1 LRSPSCSLRRA
12 TVWSAQSSSNL
23 TTPRRGYGSLLYLRE
38 HSFGYGGRSE
48 PPPLDRARD
57 AAQRAIKLEPD
68 SSMAHFVLASV
79 YFFRDELE
87 RFRVEAN
94 TALTL
99 NPNNAL
105 VLAELGNY
113 FGYLG
118 ELDRSL
124 ALTEKAVA
132 LNPHHP
138 SWYYSTIFN
147 YHYHKGEYEE
157 ALAAAQNWNEPYLY
171 WNQVHLAQAY
181 AMLGREEEAQAAIT
195 KLLELKPD
203 FALRAREEF
212 EIWNNPEEIIEHELH
227 GLRKAGLDIPDE
239 SAMAD

>member
-1 LRSPSCSLRRA
+1 
-12 TVWSAQSSSNL
+12 
-23 TTPRRGYGSLLYLRE
+23 LYLAE
-38 HSFGYGGRSE
+38 HRFGLDGRSE

-57 AAQRAIKLEPD
+57 AAQRAVKLEPD
-68 SSMAHFVLASV
+68 SAMAHYALASA
-79 YFFRDELE
+79 YFSRHELE
-87 RFRVEAN
+87 RFRVEADA
-94 TALTL
+94 ALTL

-118 ELDRSL
+118 ELDRGL
-124 ALTEKAVA
+124 ALTKKAMA

-157 ALAAAQNWNEPYLY
+157 ALAAAQNWNEPYFY

-181 AMLGREEEAQAAIT
+181 AMLGRDEEAQAAIA
-195 KLLELKPD
+195 KLLELKPH
-203 FALRAREEF
+203 FAERAREEF
-212 EIWNNPEEIIEHELH
+212 EIWNNTEEMIEHELH
-227 GLRKAGLDIPDE
+227 GLREAGLKLPDE
-239 SAMAD
+239 SATAH